1 MQMNKRIL
9 TGMLLA
15 VLAFAACEGKKS
27 GPAAEASRPEDMP
40 PFRIAVV
47 DPLTGS
53 DPFGG
58 AEYKNGAE
66 MAVEHLGGVI
76 NGRKFEVIVADA
88 PNQDAHISEFERLY
102 NQGVRCFYSGYGSIA
117 DRTFATM
124 VDEMEAMYLS
134 LAWDTSLLQGESDYF
149 TRVSPR
155 LDYYSQ
161 GLLHFCVD
169 VGEKYLGIPAKDLK
183 IAVVGNTRVEYI
195 ELPFEEEAKKL
206 GIKIVLKES
215 YPIDTKDFVPIVTK
229 LMNTDYDILVPFQ
242 VSVDGFP
249 FQKKMYEM
257 GYRPKVVI
265 GAGVLYDTPVFADL
279 GNDITDGT
287 LTISYITPTIKDEA
301 AKGIKRF
308 REDYEKKFGYKPLSH
323 ALLSYG
329 AVMLYSEVLSRVDPS
344 RWEDTKLLVDTLR
357 GMEFDYGET
366 VWYYGLKIEG
376 NDNVRADRFL
386 LNQWV
391 GGELQC
397 VYPPDLAIAEPKIPW
412 K

>member
-1 MQMNKRIL
+1 MKRII
-9 TGMLLA
+9 LL
-15 VLAFAACEGKKS
+15 VLGVVLLVGGCSKKKTADK
-27 GPAAEASRPEDMP
+27 PAELL

-58 AEYKNGAE
+58 GEYKNGAE
-66 MAVEHLGGVI
+66 MAAEHLGGVI
-76 NGRKFEVIVADA
+76 NGRKIEVIVADA

-134 LAWDTSLLQGESDYF
+134 LAWDTDLLQNQSEYF
-149 TRVSPR
+149 IRVSPR

-161 GLLHFCVD
+161 GLLRFCID
-169 VGEKYLGIPAKDLK
+169 VGKNYLGKDAKDIK
-183 IAVVGNTRVEYI
+183 VVVVGNTRVEYI
-195 ELPFEEEAKKL
+195 ELPFEEEAKKQ
-206 GIKIVLKES
+206 GVPIVLKEF
-215 YPIDTKDFVPIVTK
+215 YPLDTKDFVPIVTK

-242 VSVDGFP
+242 ISVDGFP
-249 FQKKMYEM
+249 FQKKMNEM
-257 GYRPKVVI
+257 GHRPKVVI
-265 GAGVLYDTPVFADL
+265 GAGVLYDTPIYADL

-287 LTISYITPTIKDEA
+287 LTISYITPTIKDTA
-301 AKGIKRF
+301 AKGIQRF

-329 AVMLYSEVLSRVDPS
+329 AVMLYGEVLNRVPPEN
-344 RWEDTKLLVDTLR
+344 WEDTKLLCDTLR
-357 GMEFDYGET
+357 GMEFDYGEL

-391 GGELQC
+391 NGELRC
-397 VYPPDLAIAEPKIPW
+397 VYPPELAVTEAKIPW